1 MEGKQFIKFRLEPN
15 IVVGTIYWSKLM
27 RLCILLALF
36 CHFRAQRFHTL
47 KIESDFFSRQEHLT
61 LYRTGVYYR
70 ILLKE
75 KQPRSCIFNLVQGGD
90 VQVHSMDDLDELKLK

>member
-1 MEGKQFIKFRLEPN
+1 MS
-15 IVVGTIYWSKLM
+15 V
-27 RLCILLALF
+27 LLPFF
-36 CHFRAQRFHTL
+36 CHFWSEYFHTL
-47 KIESDFFSRQEHLT
+47 KFELDFFSRQGHLT

>member
-1 MEGKQFIKFRLEPN
+1 MKLGVLCAFIYPF
-15 IVVGTIYWSKLM
+15 
-27 RLCILLALF
+27 LAE
-36 CHFRAQRFHTL
+36 RFHTL
-47 KIESDFFSRQEHLT
+47 KFELDFFSRQGHLT

>member
-1 MEGKQFIKFRLEPN
+1 MKMS
-15 IVVGTIYWSKLM
+15 V
-27 RLCILLALF
+27 LLPFF
-36 CHFRAQRFHTL
+36 CHFWAAYFHTL

-75 KQPRSCIFNLVQGGD
+75 KQPRSCIFNLVQGGH
-90 VQVHSMDDLDELKLK
+90 VQVHSIGDLDELKLK